1 MRRTRT
7 GVVIGL
13 VVVLALVV
21 AGAVWLLNQPEPT
34 PPVVAASPSG
44 APADDD
50 TDPAAADPDPAGP
63 ELLITPEGIGGL
75 RLGASVAALTGD
87 GSLGTEPGEACPD
100 RLVGNARLAGVVV
113 HTAGD
118 GTAAMILVE
127 DGPLSTADGIGVG
140 STAAALRQAYGVRLV
155 RHTAENNPYAENY
168 VVGDG
173 AAGLGFTVSQDAVG
187 KILVAPT
194 DVLRAVFD
202 AGEFHC

>member
-7 GVVIGL
+7 RVVIGL

-21 AGAVWLLNQPEPT
+21 VGVVWLLNRPEPT
-34 PPVVAASPSG
+34 PPVVSAAPS
-44 APADDD
+44 AAADA
-50 TDPAAADPDPAGP
+50 DPAVGDPDPAGQ
-63 ELLITPEGIGGL
+63 ELLITPEGIGAL
-75 RLGASVAALTGD
+75 RLGASVAGLTGH

-100 RLVGNARLAGVVV
+100 RLVGNAPLTGVVV

-127 DGPLSTADGIGVG
+127 DGPLSTADGISVG